1 MQLKTLTNDYAL
13 KGRVDKDAFSDAF
26 KAKGIESSA
35 DVQTFMAN
43 MTGDKDGWVPSALLF
58 LFLLLFTFFKIVIV
72 HIVLVVLVTL
82 AALVVPLVILV
93 FLVFK

>member
-1 MQLKTLTNDYAL
+1 ML

-43 MTGDKDGWVPSALLF
+43 MTGDKDGWVPF
-58 LFLLLFTFFKIVIV
+58 PF
-72 HIVLVVLVTL
+72 IVLVFI
-82 AALVVPLVILV
+82 A
-93 FLVFK
+93 FHF